1 MTEKRGL
8 GGASRSKK
16 RNVVLME
23 RDLSSLFEIFVHRT
37 ITSIQLARLSFEDVS
52 YETARKRIRRL
63 QQAGFIGSATS
74 GRMEYSRGRPE
85 NIYFL
90 TPLGAKALEQYR
102 GISWND
108 IPTGMPHS
116 YHKEHF
122 LRLVDIRLLLMQA
135 KASGLIHSFEFRTGR
150 EFWRELTQ
158 EEALSSE
165 NADAT
170 IIFQYHENTP
180 PITVLLEMDTGNFRQ
195 TKHWEPKIKSF
206 LKTGLPIWVITG
218 SAPRITKLQQWTQ
231 PLLQEAG
238 VGPGKCVFAIYDQ
251 LMNTGFFGAQWQR
264 TDGTIT
270 DLKPK
275 SPARN

>member
-8 GGASRSKK
+8 GGVTRSKK

-23 RDLSSLFEIFVHRT
+23 RDLTSLYEIFVHRT
-37 ITSIQLARLSFEDVS
+37 ITSIQLARLSFDDVS

-135 KASGLIHSFEFRTGR
+135 KASSLIHSFEFRTGR

-158 EEALSSE
+158 EEAMSSE

-170 IIFQYHENTP
+170 IIFQYHENSP

-231 PLLQEAG
+231 PLLQESG
-238 VGPGKCVFAIYDQ
+238 VGPGKCVFAIYDE
-251 LMNTGFFGAQWQR
+251 LMNVGFFGAQWQR

-275 SPARN
+275 SSARS

>member
-8 GGASRSKK
+8 GGANRSKK

-23 RDLSSLFEIFVHRT
+23 RDLGSLFEIFVHRT

-135 KASGLIHSFEFRTGR
+135 KAAGLIHTFEFRTGR

-158 EEALSSE
+158 EDALSSE

-170 IIFQYHENTP
+170 IIFRYHENSP

-238 VGPGKCVFAIYDQ
+238 VGPGKCVFAIYDE
-251 LMNTGFFGAQWQR
+251 LMNVGFFGAQWQR

-275 SPARN
+275 SPARG

>member
-8 GGASRSKK
+8 GGANRSKK

-135 KASGLIHSFEFRTGR
+135 KAAGLIHTFEFRTGR

-158 EEALSSE
+158 EDALSSE

-170 IIFQYHENTP
+170 IIFQYHENSP

-238 VGPGKCVFAIYDQ
+238 VGPGKCVFAIYDE
-251 LMNTGFFGAQWQR
+251 LMNVGFFGAQWQR

-275 SPARN
+275 SPARS

>member
-1 MTEKRGL
+1 MTERRGHSS
-8 GGASRSKK
+8 APRTKK

-23 RDLSSLFEIFVHRT
+23 RDLTTLFEIFVHRT
-37 ITSIQLARLSFEDVS
+37 ITSIQLAKLGFHDVS

-102 GISWND
+102 GISWNE

-135 KASGLIHSFEFRTGR
+135 QLDGIITHFEFRTGR
-150 EFWRELTQ
+150 EFWRELTK
-158 EEALSSE
+158 EEAIGSE

-170 IIFQYHENTP
+170 ITFQYNASQPE
-180 PITVLLEMDTGNFRQ
+180 ITVLLEMDTGNFRQ
-195 TKHWEPKIKSF
+195 TKHWEPKINSF

-218 SAPRITKLQQWTQ
+218 SAPRISKLQQWTQ
-231 PLLQEAG
+231 PLLEAG
-238 VGPGKCVFAIYDQ
+238 GAGAGKCVFAIFED
-251 LMNTGFFGAQWQR
+251 LMSAGFFGAVWQR
-264 TDGTIT
+264 TDGSIT

-275 SPARN
+275 TGTLT

>member
-8 GGASRSKK
+8 GGANRSKK

-23 RDLSSLFEIFVHRT
+23 RDLGSLFEIFVHRT

-135 KASGLIHSFEFRTGR
+135 KAAGLIHTFEFRTGR

-158 EEALSSE
+158 EDALSSE

-170 IIFQYHENTP
+170 IIFQYHENSP

-238 VGPGKCVFAIYDQ
+238 VGPGKCVFAIYDE
-251 LMNTGFFGAQWQR
+251 LMNVGFFGAQWQR

-275 SPARN
+275 SPARS